1 MFISACQKLYV
12 PRRIQD
18 ALVTSKD
25 VRNDETVEMADV
37 RCSIWVEDRCG
48 DIVWFRY

>member
-1 MFISACQKLYV
+1 MFIGACQKLYV

-18 ALVTSKD
+18 ALVASKD

-37 RCSIWVEDRCG
+37 RDSIRVEYRRG
-48 DIVWFRY
+48 DIVWFRH